1 MNNCN
6 YINKLYNVFI
16 LVFFLNKLYNVFRIF
31 VYFFKGGRI
40 MKRTSDSQKKAVQS
54 YEENKDV
61 IRSILP
67 KGTKEKI
74 TSYGYTYNAFVNEAV
89 ALMLKSLENSTE
101 TSEEQEIIS
110 AEQVPETNVKEE
122 KMTIQQLQE
131 ILNEKSE
138 NNRIMKEETARK
150 KKEKEEARKK
160 AEEEECKKYV
170 KNIKKKLYG
179 EDVLIDEE
187 KESLRRETIAKAN
200 FESEV

>member
-1 MNNCN
+1 M
-6 YINKLYNVFI
+6 
-16 LVFFLNKLYNVFRIF
+16 R
-31 VYFFKGGRI
+31 
-40 MKRTSDSQKKAVQS
+40 RTSDSQKKAVQS

-89 ALMLKSLENSTE
+89 ARMLKSLENSTE
-101 TSEEQEIIS
+101 TPEKQEIVP
-110 AEQVPETNVKEE
+110 AESVPETKVKEK

-131 ILNEKSE
+131 MLNEKSE

-160 AEEEECKKYV
+160 ADEEEYKKYV
-170 KNIKKKLYG
+170 KNIKKKING
-179 EDVLIDEE
+179 EEVPIDEE
-187 KESLRRETIAKAN
+187 KESIRRATIAKAN
-200 FESEV
+200 FEGEV

>member
-1 MNNCN
+1 M
-6 YINKLYNVFI
+6 
-16 LVFFLNKLYNVFRIF
+16 R
-31 VYFFKGGRI
+31 
-40 MKRTSDSQKKAVQS
+40 RTSDSQKKAVQS

-89 ALMLKSLENSTE
+89 ARMLKSLENSTE
-101 TSEEQEIIS
+101 TSEKKEIVP
-110 AEQVPETNVKEE
+110 AESVPETKVKEN

-160 AEEEECKKYV
+160 AEEEEYRKYV
-170 KNIKKKLYG
+170 KNIKKKING
-179 EDVLIDEE
+179 EEVPIDEE
-187 KESLRRETIAKAN
+187 KESIRRATIAKAN
-200 FESEV
+200 FEGEV

>member
-1 MNNCN
+1 M
-6 YINKLYNVFI
+6 
-16 LVFFLNKLYNVFRIF
+16 R
-31 VYFFKGGRI
+31 
-40 MKRTSDSQKKAVQS
+40 RTSDSQKKAVQS

-89 ALMLKSLENSTE
+89 ARMLKSLENSTE
-101 TSEEQEIIS
+101 TSEKKEIVP
-110 AEQVPETNVKEE
+110 AESVPETKVKEN

-131 ILNEKSE
+131 MLNEKSE

-160 AEEEECKKYV
+160 AEEEEYRKYV
-170 KNIKKKLYG
+170 KNIKKKIDG
-179 EDVLIDEE
+179 EEVPIDEE
-187 KESLRRETIAKAN
+187 KESIRRATIAKAN
-200 FESEV
+200 FEGEV

>member
-1 MNNCN
+1 M
-6 YINKLYNVFI
+6 
-16 LVFFLNKLYNVFRIF
+16 R
-31 VYFFKGGRI
+31 
-40 MKRTSDSQKKAVQS
+40 RTSDSQKKAVQS

-89 ALMLKSLENSTE
+89 ARMLKSLENSTE
-101 TSEEQEIIS
+101 TSEKKEIVP
-110 AEQVPETNVKEE
+110 AESVPETKVKEK

-131 ILNEKSE
+131 MLDEKSE

-160 AEEEECKKYV
+160 ADEEEYKKYV
-170 KNIKKKLYG
+170 KNIKKKING
-179 EDVLIDEE
+179 EEVPIDEE
-187 KESLRRETIAKAN
+187 KESIRRATIAKAN
-200 FESEV
+200 FEGEV